1 MDFPLQLIPNQKED
15 GTPPVYSPG
24 IGSNLEF
31 VYGLQELQ
39 NSLYLLLKTIKGRF
53 LQNINLGTIAV
64 PHTVEDEFVE
74 SAVVRCCEQIQ
85 GCSCESV
92 GLIDDFIVVRV
103 TYQGRVE
110 EFSFSVA
117 SL

>member
-1 MDFPLQLIPNQKED
+1 MDFPLQLIPNPKED
-15 GTPPVYSPG
+15 RIPPVYVPE

-31 VYGLQELQ
+31 VYGIDELK

-53 LQNINLGTIAV
+53 LQNINLGTTAV

-85 GCSCESV
+85 GCSCESL
-92 GLIDDFIVVRV
+92 GYIDDFIVVRV
-103 TYQGRVE
+103 IYQGRVE

>member
-1 MDFPLQLIPNQKED
+1 MDFPLQLIPNPKED
-15 GTPPVYSPG
+15 RIPPVYFPEV
-24 IGSNLEF
+24 GSNLEF
-31 VYGLQELQ
+31 VYGMEELK
-39 NSLYLLLKTIKGRF
+39 NSLYLLLKTVKGRF
-53 LQNINLGTIAV
+53 LQNINLGTTAV

-85 GCSCESV
+85 GCSCEEV
-92 GLIDDFIVVRV
+92 GFIDDYIVVRV